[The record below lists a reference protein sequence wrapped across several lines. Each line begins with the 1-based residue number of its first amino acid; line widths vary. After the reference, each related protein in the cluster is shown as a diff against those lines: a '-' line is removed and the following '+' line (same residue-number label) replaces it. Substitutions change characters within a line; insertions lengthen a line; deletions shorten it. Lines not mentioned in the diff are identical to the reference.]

1 MIVKD
6 HINKLS
12 KGHVILF
19 KRFLQILYLCI
30 ETIIRYG
37 FITFRNSRDS
47 QSVLN
52 ADPNQL
58 MLNDRYFMNSS
69 FCELNNQ
76 LIAK

>member
-19 KRFLQILYLCI
+19 KRFLQILYLLSI

-58 MLNDRYFMNSS
+58 ILDDRYFMN
-69 FCELNNQ
+69 
-76 LIAK
+76 